1 MKTLS
6 QELQWRGFVN
16 QTTFKNIEELDAG
29 SINFYLGVDP
39 SASSMTIGN
48 LAAIILVGHFIDH
61 GHKATLLVGGATG
74 IIGDP
79 DGKAEERKLKT
90 LEEIE
95 QNKKNIAK
103 QYAQILGSENFV
115 LVDNYEWFKDIG
127 YLDFLRN
134 VGKHV
139 PMRQMLSR
147 DFIKTRLDEDGS
159 GISYAEFSY
168 VLLQAYDFWYLN
180 KTKDITLQL
189 CGSDQWGNSIA
200 GVDLIRRLSGK
211 ETNVFTTPLV
221 INKSTGKKF
230 GKSEEGAIWLD
241 DKLTSVY
248 KFYQFWLNLGDDGV
262 EDYLKI
268 YTLLSEEQ
276 IEEVITEF
284 NKDRSKRHA
293 QKTLAFEVTNLVHGK
308 ERAESVKR
316 ITEVL
321 FGGANYNELSTEDF
335 KELSS
340 ELPIVRYTKQPLVD
354 ILVEGKLAGSKGEA
368 RRFLEAG
375 AVYING
381 EKSNG
386 ETYISDSQFI
396 NDYLLVRRGKNNQI
410 LVKNN

>member
-29 SINFYLGVDP
+29 PINFYLGVDP

-74 IIGDP
+74 IIGDQ

-90 LEEIE
+90 LEEIKN
-95 QNKKNIAK
+95 NKKNIAK

-147 DFIKTRLDEDGS
+147 DFIKTRLDEDGG

-241 DKLTSVY
+241 DELTSVY

-284 NKDRSKRHA
+284 NKERSKRHA

-321 FGGANYNELSTEDF
+321 FGGANYNELSGEDF

-340 ELPIVRYTKQPLVD
+340 ELPTVSYSKQPLVD
-354 ILVEGKLAGSKGEA
+354 ILVEGQLAASKGEA

-381 EKSNG
+381 QKIDG
-386 ETYISDSQFI
+386 ETFISDSQFI
-396 NDYLLVRRGKNNQI
+396 DGFMLIRRGKNNQI
-410 LVKNN
+410 ILKNK